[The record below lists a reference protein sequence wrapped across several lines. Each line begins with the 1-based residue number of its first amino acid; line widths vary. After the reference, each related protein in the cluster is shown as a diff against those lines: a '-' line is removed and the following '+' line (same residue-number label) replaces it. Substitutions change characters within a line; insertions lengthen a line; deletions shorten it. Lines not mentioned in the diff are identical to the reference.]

1 MGDAVG
7 DGQSGLEEKR
17 RAFLRR
23 YRSQGCIDIS
33 RSGVL
38 RDGSALKA
46 VKVLTVRGEHL
57 PGCPLELKTSTR
69 RRVFV
74 SRYNDGR
81 RRNINRGE
89 TSKFTTTQRCVHNF
103 CGGNSFLVAL
113 PSGCHFLSLPGS
125 KSLSLLCL
133 VVIDHY
139 LVKRHHQPPSRDTAH
154 TRLICIALSFLGKV
168 ASEPVARFFEAYL
181 YELKQPSVRSTAR
194 VMRIGRNSA
203 RMRWLSLKGMSSFAP
218 PHEASFS
225 SLLLCGN

>member
-1 MGDAVG
+1 M
-7 DGQSGLEEKR
+7 
-17 RAFLRR
+17 
-23 YRSQGCIDIS
+23 
-33 RSGVL
+33 
-38 RDGSALKA
+38 
-46 VKVLTVRGEHL
+46 
-57 PGCPLELKTSTR
+57 
-69 RRVFV
+69 
-74 SRYNDGR
+74 
-81 RRNINRGE
+81 NINRGE

-103 CGGNSFLVAL
+103 VGEIHFWSPCLADAIFVSSWFKVLVPAL
-113 PSGCHFLSLPGS
+113 PRRHR
-125 KSLSLLCL
+125 
-133 VVIDHY
+133 HY

-203 RMRWLSLKGMSSFAP
+203 RMRWLSLKGMSSFAA